1 MKILGYGIYQD
12 HALGG
17 DVLLAKGLTANGC
30 KVEPYDFKK
39 YAKSL
44 GAKAADALLLEQSA
58 KADLV
63 LIGKGERLC
72 PAVLKQ
78 VAAKVPVALWYGDI
92 RPQVPDYLQQ
102 LLPHVNYFFMTS
114 AGETLRQ
121 YHKLGVRTASA
132 YMINPF
138 DPDLV
143 LQKSHLKKDLDVV
156 FTGTGYRFAGDERQ
170 QIISYLTQRGD
181 VTFFGGADKFT
192 GNKLSPWQKLRKELS
207 RLDPRRKVR
216 GEAYFDVIRRAK
228 IGIGIN
234 AVHHVPR
241 YTSDRL
247 THYTGFGS
255 FILTHNFTGLREL
268 FAADEVVAYDNVEQ
282 LAELIN
288 YYLQNEQEREQIA
301 RRAQQRVLQDYNC
314 TNVTGLLLDIIKT
327 GRSDRFEWV
336 DIVD

>member
-30 KVEPYDFKK
+30 QVEPYDFKK

-44 GAKAADALLLEQSA
+44 GAKAADALLIEHSA

-92 RPQVPDYLQQ
+92 RPRVPAYLQQ
-102 LLPHVNYFFMTS
+102 LLPYVSYFFMTS
-114 AGETLRQ
+114 AGQTLRQ
-121 YHKLGVRTASA
+121 YHQLGVRTASA

-143 LQKSHLKKDLDVV
+143 LQNSQLKKDLDVV

-170 QIISYLTQRGD
+170 QIISYLTQRND
-181 VTFFGGADKFT
+181 VSFFGGADKFT
-192 GNKLSPWQKLRKELS
+192 GNKLSWWQKLQKELS
-207 RLDPRRKVR
+207 RLDRRRKIR

-228 IGIGIN
+228 IGIGLN
-234 AVHHVPR
+234 AVHNVPR

-255 FILTHNFTGLREL
+255 FILSHNFTGLRDL
-268 FAADEVVAYDNVEQ
+268 FSADEVVAYDNVQQ
-282 LAELIN
+282 LDELIG
-288 YYLQNEQEREQIA
+288 YYLHHEQEREHIA
-301 RRAQQRVLQDYNC
+301 RQAQQKVVQYYNC
-314 TNVTGLLLDIIKT
+314 TNVSGMLLDIIET
-327 GRSDRFEWV
+327 GRSDRFAWV
-336 DIVD
+336 DIVR